1 MEVGYIRV
9 STVGQDLATQE
20 SYMEYKGVKKVFGE
34 KRSGSEME
42 ERKALQECIDFVR
55 EGDILHVSKMD
66 RLARNTKDAL
76 TVLEQLVDKNI
87 TVVFGDI
94 GTVDNTPAGKL
105 VFTMFSAFAEFE
117 RNRILE
123 RTNEGREKAKKKG
136 VQFGQPKKTKLSPV
150 VRHWIEEVEK
160 GTISQPRA
168 AEMAGVS
175 LATFKRHLKKYR
187 EGEMK

>member
-9 STVGQDLATQE
+9 STVGQDLAAQE
-20 SYMEYKGVKKVFGE
+20 SYMDSKGVTKIFGE

-42 ERKALQECIDFVR
+42 ERKALQECLEFVR
-55 EGDILHVSKMD
+55 EGDTLHISKLD

-76 TVLEQLVDKNI
+76 TVLEQLLDKNI

-94 GTVDNTPAGKL
+94 GTVENTPAGRM

-123 RTNEGREKAKKKG
+123 RTNEGRQKAMKKG

-160 GTISQPRA
+160 GTISQSKA
-168 AEMAGVS
+168 SEMAGVS
-175 LATFKRHLKKYR
+175 LATFKRHLNKFR
-187 EGEMK
+187 EGEMQ

>member
-20 SYMEYKGVKKVFGE
+20 QYMKDKGVTKVFGE

-55 EGDILHVSKMD
+55 EGDILHVSKLD

-76 TVLEQLVDKNI
+76 TVLEQLLKKNI

-160 GTISQPRA
+160 GTISQPKA
-168 AEMAGVS
+168 SEMAGVS

-187 EGEMK
+187 EGEMV

>member
-9 STVGQDLATQE
+9 SSIGQDLATQE
-20 SYMEYKGVKKVFGE
+20 QYMKDKGVIKVFGE

-42 ERKALQECIDFVR
+42 ERRALQECIEFVR
-55 EGDILHVSKMD
+55 EGDTLHISKLD

-76 TVLEQLVDKNI
+76 TVLEQLVEKNI
-87 TVVFGDI
+87 TIVLGDI

-160 GTISQPRA
+160 GTISQPKA
-168 AEMAGVS
+168 SEMAGVS

-187 EGEMK
+187 EGEME